1 MAWKSTISQPGLTA
15 AAVVSASNGTRRVVG
30 ASVCNPTVGAQTLT
44 LYLVKSGD
52 AVAADVVLY
61 SGLSVGADATAILNA
76 ALNIGLADGDEIH
89 ALASA
94 ATSLTLT
101 MSVVDA

>member
-1 MAWKSTISQPGLTA
+1 MAWKSTISQPGTSA

-30 ASVCNPTVGAQTLT
+30 ASVCNPTAGAQTLT

-52 AVAADVVLY
+52 AAAADVALY
-61 SGLSVGADATAILNA
+61 SAQSVGAGAVVILNA
-76 ALNIGLADGDEIH
+76 ALNIGLAEGDEIH